1 MKQILIIISI
11 LAIILSC
18 QSRTDRNIENRNS
31 ENSIETSESLIS
43 ATENTKQY
51 ESQVINENKLSQH
64 QIDRLTKEMDR
75 LFEQKL
81 LTRYFYPNM
90 SGCGGGLYG
99 YYKDSTLL
107 IIDATYKTELGF
119 SSRKVYWHDGN
130 IIKINYREHFAE
142 WAKYEK
148 NYSSDKFEWDP
159 SKMTYT
165 DTIYQIT
172 LGDKYQMQKI
182 TGSKLISEKQ
192 DSLLIKILVD
202 CGFEMK
208 KELEI
213 EKIIVK

>member
-18 QSRTDRNIENRNS
+18 QSKTDKNT
-31 ENSIETSESLIS
+31 ENSNETSESLI
-43 ATENTKQY
+43 TTNENTKQY
-51 ESQVINENKLSQH
+51 ESQARNENKLSQH
-64 QIDRLTKEMDR
+64 QIDILTKEMDR

-81 LTRYFYPNM
+81 LTKYFYPNM

-107 IIDATYKTELGF
+107 IIDATNRAELGF

-130 IIKINYREHFAE
+130 IIKIDYREHFAE
-142 WAKYEK
+142 WGKYKE
-148 NYSSDKFEWDP
+148 NYPSDKFEWDP
-159 SKMTYT
+159 GKMTYT

-182 TGSKLISEKQ
+182 TGSELISEKQ
-192 DSLLIKILVD
+192 DYLLIKILVD

-213 EKIIVK
+213 EKIIDKQKSR